1 MKTAQIIQHPG
12 AAVTPVVQKS
22 GPGRRPKMVV
32 KMRALQL
39 RREDEIRRNEVIA
52 TEIESVKSSIAFL
65 RKTQAQFEEKLRLL
79 TDPGMTKEVRNEW
92 VREIEYDRLPW
103 QEKERVD
110 ALRAGRGQVI
120 QMPAQ

>member
-52 TEIESVKSSIAFL
+52 TEIESVKSSITFL

-103 QEKERVD
+103 QEKDHLD
-110 ALRAGRGQVI
+110 ALRAGQGQPI
-120 QMPAQ
+120 Q

>member
-22 GPGRRPKMVV
+22 GPGRRPRMVV
-32 KMRALQL
+32 KMRELQR

-52 TEIESVKSSIAFL
+52 TEIESVNANITFL
-65 RKTQAQFEEKLRLL
+65 RKTQAQFEERLRLL
-79 TDPGMTKEVRNEW
+79 TDPGMTKEVRNKW

-110 ALRAGRGQVI
+110 ALRAGRGQVVPMRE
-120 QMPAQ
+120 Q

>member
-1 MKTAQIIQHPG
+1 MTTAQIIQHPG
-12 AAVTPVVQKS
+12 AAVTPVVQRS

-52 TEIESVKSSIAFL
+52 TEIQSVKSSIAFL